1 MVQPVPLHGEAVDY
15 EHAYNQEDG
24 WYEHEHGWER
34 DRKSSRPRQRKTSS
48 IVREALL
55 RALREAS
62 VSEAELQFDLEAD
75 AGQQPDAGG
84 EVIGRVDEVQD
95 EAEADIKVDYLTSAE
110 ERTSSLQVQ
119 AQVHDELQTD
129 FHDEVLAEN
138 GAADSLI
145 GFETETEAD
154 TLIGFEAG
162 AEAQKVCNDDE
173 ENASGFEGNP
183 DENPLKAVPCGN
195 SRSNSFPGKTRSRK
209 TGVTEVKVEPQL

>member
-1 MVQPVPLHGEAVDY
+1 M
-15 EHAYNQEDG
+15 
-24 WYEHEHGWER
+24 
-34 DRKSSRPRQRKTSS
+34 
-48 IVREALL
+48 
-55 RALREAS
+55 
-62 VSEAELQFDLEAD
+62 SEAELQFDLEAD

-95 EAEADIKVDYLTSAE
+95 EAEADVKVDYLTRAE
-110 ERTSSLQVQ
+110 ERTGSLQVQ

-129 FHDEVLAEN
+129 VQDEVLAEN
-138 GAADSLI
+138 GAADTLI
-145 GFETETEAD
+145 GFETE
-154 TLIGFEAG
+154 

-209 TGVTEVKVEPQL
+209 TGFTEVKVEPQL